1 MGSHPINLALRFLLE
16 MIGLVALGVW
26 GWGQGEGLF
35 RFVLGLGLPVL
46 AAVLWGTF
54 AVPEDPSRSGKAPVQ
69 VSGVVRLLLEFG
81 FFAAATAALFFVGG
95 PLVALI
101 FGLIVLLHYAI
112 SYDRILWLVRQ

>member
-16 MIGLVALGVW
+16 IIGLAALGVW

-54 AVPEDPSRSGKAPVQ
+54 AVPEDPSRSGKAPVR
-69 VSGVVRLLLEFG
+69 VSGVVRLLLEFV
-81 FFAAATAALFFVGG
+81 FFAASTAALFFSTG
-95 PLVALI
+95 LLTALL
-101 FGLIVLLHYAI
+101 FGLIVLLHYGI
-112 SYDRILWLVRQ
+112 SYDRILWLIRQ